1 MPSLDLQTPFNV
13 PGRRSRNASGSLGR
27 AVVARGRRPPWSLD
41 DVPLARRAASW
52 RLGVAAFLAGSVILV
67 LGLWVSFAAD
77 YPVTRDVYF
86 TVALVHV
93 LAEAPFL
100 VRAL

>member
-27 AVVARGRRPPWSLD
+27 AVVARGRRPAGERHVVERP
-41 DVPLARRAASW
+41 RGASW